1 MSRSLL
7 NTPRKLL
14 FTSRQSRFLH
24 PSSYPA
30 QRYSRRVLTS
40 DSKLVTSET
49 LRPLQPYITRH
60 RGTRM
65 EMSSVASMSANTA
78 ASDLAVSTVQD
89 SGNSQVTFDGTSL
102 SLKLNTVQVARNL
115 PTIGIDLHRAAGL
128 QGEWR
133 IRSRPSEIRPQCSR

>member
-7 NTPRKLL
+7 NTPRRGF
-14 FTSRQSRFLH
+14 FTSCQSRVLR

-30 QRYSRRVLTS
+30 QRCSCIALTS
-40 DSKLVTSET
+40 GSKPILRET
-49 LRPLQPYITRH
+49 LRPLQSYITTH
-60 RGTRM
+60 SGTRM
-65 EMSSVASMSANTA
+65 EMSSIASMSANTA

-89 SGNSQVTFDGTSL
+89 SGNSQVAFDGTSL
-102 SLKLNTVQVARNL
+102 SLKSNIVQVACNL